1 MEKKMKRKISILVSI
16 LILVLVSAC
25 GPAPEPTLSAEDM
38 ANTAVANAWTMLTL
52 TQAAIPTATAT
63 FPPTETF
70 TPLPTFTSIPLPT
83 LPPVVVATATSQ
95 CNQVPP
101 LIPKGTLVKAVF
113 GNRSKGTV
121 NLSFGMLSPNSQG
134 ECVTYSYTLGA
145 FDEPVVTVLAGCY
158 WAYAWITIINT
169 NKTSTAKNKDALCLT
184 DPSRQPSIW
193 ITEELI
199 TFH

>member
-1 MEKKMKRKISILVSI
+1 MKRKLFILTSI
-16 LILVLVSAC
+16 LIVIFVSAC
-25 GPAPEPTLSAEDM
+25 GPAPEPTLSAEAL
-38 ANTAVANAWTMLTL
+38 ANTAVAKAWTMLTL

-70 TPLPTFTSIPLPT
+70 TPLPTFTSVPLAT

-101 LIPKGTLVKAVF
+101 VIPKGTLVKVRF

-121 NLSFGMLSPNSQG
+121 NLSFGMISPNSQG

-145 FDEPVVTVLAGCY
+145 FDEPTVTVLAGCY
-158 WAYAWITIINT
+158 WAYAWITMTNS
-169 NKTSTAKNKDALCLT
+169 NKTSTAENTAALCLT
-184 DPSRQPSIW
+184 DPAKEPSIW
-193 ITEELI
+193 ILEEVI
-199 TFH
+199 SFH

>member
-1 MEKKMKRKISILVSI
+1 MKRKLFILTSI
-16 LILVLVSAC
+16 LIVIFVSAC
-25 GPAPEPTLSAEDM
+25 GPAPEPTLSAEAL

-70 TPLPTFTSIPLPT
+70 TPLPTFTAIPLPT
-83 LPPVVVATATSQ
+83 LAPVNAVVPTATSQ
-95 CNQVPP
+95 CNQIPP
-101 LIPKGTLVKAVF
+101 ETPKGTLVKVRF
-113 GNRSKGTV
+113 GNRSKGSV

-145 FDEPVVTVLAGCY
+145 FDEPTVTVLAGCY

-169 NKTSTAKNKDALCLT
+169 NKTSIAENADALCIT
-184 DPSRQPSIW
+184 DPAKQPSIW
-193 ITEELI
+193 ISEEVI
-199 TFH
+199 SFH